1 MLLADT
7 SPIAVGAIG
16 GSGTRMVT
24 NLLIELGF
32 RMGPD
37 LPHSR
42 DDFRFTE
49 RFVHREI
56 LGVPDD
62 EFARRLESYLREV
75 HADLAVQ
82 PGGLEAASQRW
93 GWKEPNTH
101 VVLLRLMR
109 LLPRMRFVHLMR
121 NGLDMAFSDNQL
133 QRDRWGHLFL
143 GHAIDASPCASL
155 KYWVAV
161 HRRILRVGAALGE
174 RFLLV
179 NYDRLCTQPD
189 SELPKLTAFA
199 GVPPDPGLMERLR
212 AQIRPPESIGRY
224 RQHGLGAFDQGD
236 VEFVRS
242 LGFDV

>member
-1 MLLADT
+1 MRLADT

-24 NLLIELGF
+24 NLMIELGF

-62 EFARRLESYLREV
+62 EFARRLESYLGDV
-75 HADLAVQ
+75 HADLAAQ
-82 PGGLEAASQRW
+82 PGGIEQASRHW

-101 VVLLRLMR
+101 VVLLRLQR
-109 LLPRMRFVHLMR
+109 LIPRLRYVHLVR

-143 GHAIDASPCASL
+143 GRAIEATPRDSL

-161 HRRILRVGAALGE
+161 HRRILRVGAALGD
-174 RFLLV
+174 RFLIV
-179 NYDRLCTQPD
+179 NYDRLCIQPD
-189 SELPKLTAFA
+189 SELPKLIEFA
-199 GVPPDPGLMERLR
+199 GLPMDSRLMERLR
-212 AQIRPPESIGRY
+212 AQIRPPESIGRF
-224 RQHGLGAFDQGD
+224 RQHGLHAFDPND
-236 VEFVRS
+236 VAFVRS
-242 LGFDV
+242 AGFDT